1 MKRQILFLEPGRK
14 KKQPSFFKPDP
25 EIDDK
30 TWILEHQR
38 SLVEQEKDKIRK
50 KFEKENEK
58 LLENGEKEQKQNEL
72 KERLEVADE
81 MEADFKVEN
90 KTGTVEPKVK
100 GASVEKLESQIEKL
114 DEKIL
119 KQETDAKVREDN
131 KTVALGTSKIVWL
144 TSFSTGAQIPSL
156 V

>member
-1 MKRQILFLEPGRK
+1 MKRQILFLEPERK
-14 KKQPSFFKPDP
+14 KKKPDFFKPDP

-58 LLENGEKEQKQNEL
+58 LVENGEKEQKHSEL
-72 KERLEVADE
+72 KDRLEVIDE
-81 MEADFKVEN
+81 MEAEFKVEN
-90 KTGTVEPKVK
+90 KTGTVEPKLR
-100 GASVEKLESQIEKL
+100 GATVEKLESQIEKL

-119 KQETDAKVREDN
+119 KQETDAKVREGN
-131 KTVALGTSKIVWL
+131 KTVALGTSKIVCL
-144 TSFSTGAQIPSL
+144 PLFSY
-156 V
+156 

>member
-1 MKRQILFLEPGRK
+1 MKRQILFLEPERK
-14 KKQPSFFKPDP
+14 KKKPDFFKLDP

-58 LLENGEKEQKQNEL
+58 LVENGEKEQKHSEL
-72 KERLEVADE
+72 KDRLEVIDE
-81 MEADFKVEN
+81 MEAEFKEEN
-90 KTGTVEPKVK
+90 KTGTVEPKLR
-100 GASVEKLESQIEKL
+100 GATVEKLESQIEKL

-119 KQETDAKVREDN
+119 KQETDAKVREGN
-131 KTVALGTSKIVWL
+131 KTVALGTSKIVCL
-144 TSFSTGAQIPSL
+144 PLFSY
-156 V
+156 

>member
-1 MKRQILFLEPGRK
+1 MEPGRK
-14 KKQPSFFKPDP
+14 KKQPGFFKPDP

-30 TWILEHQR
+30 NWILEHQR

-58 LLENGEKEQKQNEL
+58 LVENGEREQKPSEL
-72 KERLEVADE
+72 KERLEIANE

-100 GASVEKLESQIEKL
+100 GATTEKLESQIEKI

-131 KTVALGTSKIVWL
+131 KTVALGTSKIVC
-144 TSFSTGAQIPSL
+144 
-156 V
+156 

>member
-1 MKRQILFLEPGRK
+1 MKRQILFLDPQRK
-14 KKQPSFFKPDP
+14 KKEPGFFKPDP

-38 SLVEQEKDKIRK
+38 SLVEQEKEKIRK

-58 LLENGEKEQKQNEL
+58 LAENGENELKASEL

-81 MEADFKVEN
+81 MEADFKAEN
-90 KTGTVEPKVK
+90 KSGAVEPKVK
-100 GASVEKLESQIEKL
+100 GATVEKLEAQIEKM

-131 KTVALGTSKIVWL
+131 KTVALGTSKIVCPYHTL
-144 TSFSTGAQIPSL
+144 PYRS